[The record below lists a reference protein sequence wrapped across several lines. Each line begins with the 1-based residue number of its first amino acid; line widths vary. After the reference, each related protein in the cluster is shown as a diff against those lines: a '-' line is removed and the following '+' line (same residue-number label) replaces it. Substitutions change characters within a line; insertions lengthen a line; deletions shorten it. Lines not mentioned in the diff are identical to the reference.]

1 MWVRLEPLARAR
13 SRIHDLAG
21 IVMPKERGWGHRF
34 GIFCTMSGSMG
45 RPKRLE
51 CPSEIGVVSNTKR
64 LEQVPANAW
73 FKSRLGIATGL
84 ATKVANTPE
93 IHAQQQRPQ
102 LAVFRHRLYRT
113 TSTFQP
119 SAFDSHV

>member
-1 MWVRLEPLARAR
+1 MENVALRGCQEGLMSKGVDVKRGLALIDKTYRL
-13 SRIHDLAG
+13 D
-21 IVMPKERGWGHRF
+21 
-34 GIFCTMSGSMG
+34 
-45 RPKRLE
+45 
-51 CPSEIGVVSNTKR
+51 
-64 LEQVPANAW
+64 
-73 FKSRLGIATGL
+73 IATGS

-93 IHAQQQRPQ
+93 IHVQQQRPQ